1 MFKYKS
7 TPLVLLILISLFL
20 IFIYFINKSSN
31 IEVKNSEELMKNN
44 IEFSGTIT
52 NLNISNNH
60 AFGIMQLKIDKTN
73 KTKFN
78 PIVNDKLFP
87 YAINDSIAEI
97 YHFIP
102 LELKKGYKAIIKS
115 NTKTISFY
123 DKDRFLFE
131 WEISIVSSETDKK
144 FVKENT
150 ILK

>member
-7 TPLVLLILISLFL
+7 TPVILLILISLFFT
-20 IFIYFINKSSN
+20 FIYFVNKSSN
-31 IEVKNSEELMKNN
+31 VEVKKNKELMKNN
-44 IEFSGTIT
+44 IEFSGIIT
-52 NLNISNNH
+52 NINISNNH

-73 KTKFN
+73 KAKFN
-78 PIVNDKLFP
+78 PIADDKLFP

-115 NTKTISFY
+115 NSKIISFY
-123 DKDRFLFE
+123 DKDKFLFE
-131 WEISIVSSETDKK
+131 WEISIISSETDKK

-150 ILK
+150 IIK